1 MAVHP
6 EYPGLTVQ
14 VVVNGEPLPE
24 YEDEDATD
32 VPKVVTKYI
41 EAQAGTEFEIVQVFP
56 DGFAGSDDV
65 RTRCYIDNQEV
76 HSPISTS
83 ISRQTG
89 GIVDHSSFKCCV
101 SVSLPT
107 LLIHAGPS
115 LIVSEVEASDMDDP
129 GEAATIGTIK
139 LDLQRGK
146 KLGSTQPS
154 LPIHSRGP
162 EQVSEAALK
171 GEAKSLQVKY
181 VVKIRGK
188 STLSLTNDSLG
199 PGKKTLRRKMCGF
212 EQKGTESVATFIF
225 KYRSR
230 ANLQALHIVPR
241 DESPPPP
248 AIVKSKSSSPVLAP
262 QNKPAVKN
270 EILLDAMPVPPQVAG
285 TILHAH
291 RAASISVSVPEL
303 QQSTPRST
311 PMPPV
316 ASVPTEPVS
325 QQQTLT
331 PPASTNQDGL
341 TTEEVIVMIA
351 GYRGHDRGLAGRSQ
365 RSLLSLLK
373 HYESKDSGS
382 TQVVKGPGLVDERV
396 SIKRER
402 SDDSVVGGRQKKRK
416 ETEVIVL
423 DD

>member
-14 VVVNGEPLPE
+14 VVMNGEPLPE

-32 VPKVVTKYI
+32 DPKVVTKYI

-83 ISRQTG
+83 ISRQSRPRKKIAYVNEKKKDG
-89 GIVDHSSFKCCV
+89 WYSRSFQFQMLCV
-101 SVSLPT
+101 M
-107 LLIHAGPS
+107 
-115 LIVSEVEASDMDDP
+115 EASDMDDP

-171 GEAKSLQVKY
+171 GEAKSLQV
-181 VVKIRGK
+181 
-188 STLSLTNDSLG
+188 NLG

>member
-14 VVVNGEPLPE
+14 VVMNGEPLPE

-32 VPKVVTKYI
+32 DPKVVTKYI

-83 ISRQTG
+83 ISRQKRTG

-171 GEAKSLQVKY
+171 GEAKSLQV
-181 VVKIRGK
+181 
-188 STLSLTNDSLG
+188 NLG

-230 ANLQALHIVPR
+230 
-241 DESPPPP
+241 
-248 AIVKSKSSSPVLAP
+248 
-262 QNKPAVKN
+262 
-270 EILLDAMPVPPQVAG
+270 
-285 TILHAH
+285 
-291 RAASISVSVPEL
+291 VSVPEL

-373 HYESKDSGS
+373 HYE
-382 TQVVKGPGLVDERV
+382 VRRLVDERV